1 MKMNRQKIKN
11 QNKITT
17 KKINKIKQKINKIS
31 KNKFRNYKKKFK
43 RNKQINQSMRKIK
56 MRKRLKF

>member
-17 KKINKIKQKINKIS
+17 KKINKIKLKINKIS

>member
-17 KKINKIKQKINKIS
+17 KKINKIKLKINKIS

-56 MRKRLKF
+56 MIKRLKF